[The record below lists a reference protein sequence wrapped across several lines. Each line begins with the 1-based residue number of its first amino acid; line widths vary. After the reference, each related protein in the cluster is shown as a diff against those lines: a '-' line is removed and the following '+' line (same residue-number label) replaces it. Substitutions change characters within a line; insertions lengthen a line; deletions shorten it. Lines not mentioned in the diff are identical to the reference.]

1 MTHIPIQLPFKG
13 FTEQSQYSVV
23 PPGMTP
29 SCLNVMP
36 SDVWNGRTR
45 IGVRNGTK
53 TVTQTDVQF
62 LGSYRVYESGVLTE
76 KLIMVS
82 GGKVY
87 YANPRAATNPATF
100 VWTLFGSGTGSG
112 QTQYVEFL
120 NTTGF
125 VEGVQ
130 FNDHFY
136 FVDGDHYVLVHLG
149 TPTSATAVTVW
160 GDDSPKH
167 GPFRTDPG
175 TVTAGCRA
183 KLICRWGA
191 RLVLAG
197 YRDTPN
203 LWFACSPDD
212 TWPVAGG
219 SHPTFVDGWS
229 GSNPIGAIT
238 GTSANEYGTLGDPI
252 VAIFPFAQSGL
263 MFACSNSF
271 SFLTNDP
278 VFEEQVAMVSLTK
291 SIGIT
296 GPRAFCQSQE
306 KGAFILASDGLY
318 FINANDFNFN
328 RASRVSAGRLD
339 SFFLRLDFGTPAI
352 GAGPLA
358 GGTQKPV
365 VNPLATSTGAVTKYI
380 NETAGT
386 VEFPSDTQTVAVDS
400 GGTPSF
406 TGSSVGTGDV
416 LPFLCYDPDRE
427 GVWVFLAVNGVEG
440 SSVHIYYDLKTDSF
454 WPQKFADPLMYG
466 PTSGVY
472 IGTSRSDSGKLFM
485 GGSESVA
492 VLDRAYPIGVD
503 GYYEEM
509 TEQQQR
515 SQLVLSSLTC
525 GPIIATL
532 PYRAML
538 SEVRV
543 DLAEERYE
551 LPDGVTDYGTA
562 PMIVAT
568 TGDTAQTALGL
579 QTDSLFIGNLNPL
592 IIDCGSASATGA
604 APTYDGGP
612 AVNAQ
617 TNLIDGRYAIRP
629 FGQYTSADPFAQ
641 GTARIYQGPGSW
653 ILRWDTGP
661 NPDTW
666 AVEQFVGASWV
677 PEYKQIAPD
686 LGSPNGMYVTAIQN
700 PISPDVVDNA
710 SVSGAVFSE
719 AEVTQIGSLV
729 PGRNDAKRCR
739 IRSEAIYLTISSDG
753 KPWSIERMSA
763 IVAQTGKSRGGVDV
777 VA

>member
-53 TVTQTDVQF
+53 RVTELDVQF
-62 LGSYRVYESGVLTE
+62 LGSYRIYESGSLVE
-76 KLIMVS
+76 RLIMVS

-87 YANPRAATNPATF
+87 YANPRSTTIAW
-100 VWTLFGSGTGSG
+100 VLLGSGTGSG
-112 QTQYVEFL
+112 QTQFTPFL

-167 GPFRTDPG
+167 GPFHTDPN

-197 YRDTPN
+197 YRDIPN
-203 LWFACSPDD
+203 IWYACSPDD

-219 SHPTFVDGWS
+219 SGGSLVDGWS
-229 GSNPIGAIT
+229 GSHPIGAVT

-306 KGAFILASDGLY
+306 KGAFILANDGLY

-328 RASRVSAGRLD
+328 RANRVSAGRLD
-339 SFFLRLDFGTPAI
+339 SFFLRLDFGTPTI

-380 NETAGT
+380 NENAGT
-386 VEFPSDTQTVAVDS
+386 VEFPSDTQTVAVDT
-400 GGTPSF
+400 GGTPSL
-406 TGSSVGTGDV
+406 TGASVNTGDV
-416 LPFLCYDPDRE
+416 YPFLCYDPDRE
-427 GVWVFLAVNGVEG
+427 GVWIFLTVAGVEQ
-440 SSVHIYYDLKTDSF
+440 SSVHLYYDLKTDSF
-454 WPQKFADPLMYG
+454 WPQKFADPKMYG

-485 GGSESVA
+485 GGTTSVSII
-492 VLDRAYPIGVD
+492 DRAYPLGID

-509 TEQQQR
+509 SEQQQR
-515 SQLVLSSLTC
+515 TQLVLSSLTF

-532 PYRAML
+532 PYRVML

-543 DLAEERYE
+543 DLADDTYE
-551 LPDGVTDYGTA
+551 LPFGVTDYGTD
-562 PMIVAT
+562 PMLFAT

-579 QTDSLFIGNLNPL
+579 QTDSLFIGNLNQL
-592 IIDCGSASATGA
+592 IVDCGDASATGA
-604 APTYDGGP
+604 LPTYDGGF

-617 TNLIDGRYAIRP
+617 TETIDGRFALRP
-629 FGQYTSADPFAQ
+629 FGQYTASDPFAQ
-641 GTARIYQGPGSW
+641 GIARIYQGPGDW
-653 ILRWDTGP
+653 ILRWDTGVS
-661 NPDTW
+661 PDAWTI
-666 AVEQFVGASWV
+666 ERYVGASWV
-677 PEYKQIAPD
+677 PEYTQIAPD

-710 SVSGAVFSE
+710 SVAGAVFSE
-719 AEVTQIGSLV
+719 AEVTQIGDLV
-729 PGRNDAKRCR
+729 PGRNDAKKCR
-739 IRSEAIYLTISSDG
+739 IRSEAMYLTISADG

-763 IVAQTGKSRGGVDV
+763 IVTQVGKSRGNN
-777 VA
+777 